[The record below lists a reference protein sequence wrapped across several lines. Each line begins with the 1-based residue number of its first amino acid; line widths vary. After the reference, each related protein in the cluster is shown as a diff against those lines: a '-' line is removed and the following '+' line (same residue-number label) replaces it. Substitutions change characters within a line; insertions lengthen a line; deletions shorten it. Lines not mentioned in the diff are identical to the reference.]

1 MGKVVDKALK
11 YIKYLIPIE
20 LKNFFRKAKRR
31 YKRGFTLSKEERVP
45 LELAEFES
53 ILTDELGIKEGD
65 TLIVHSSFGNMNAGF
80 SPEETVVL
88 LKKLVGNSGNL
99 LMPFY
104 PTGHAYYW
112 IQEGNVFDVHTA
124 RSYMGVLTQVFK
136 ESDGVKLSPHPVKAL
151 SAWGKDRDWLIQEHH
166 LSEYPY
172 DEKSPYYKTKL
183 LPGSKTLGLGVEINS
198 FFHSCEDLFLKD
210 KLEIYSDMRFEG
222 KMNYYGKMMEVP
234 TYLHQPD
241 KVNSIIS
248 PCGFLKETGCSEYVS
263 VERKGAVF
271 YTVSNE
277 AVYLHAKKWLEDGM
291 SRTVYSQKNSS

>member
-1 MGKVVDKALK
+1 MGNVLDKALK
-11 YIKYLIPIE
+11 YIKYLTPLE
-20 LKNFFRKAKRR
+20 LKNFIRKAKRR
-31 YKRGFTLSKEERVP
+31 YKRSFSLSKEERVP
-45 LELAEFES
+45 MDLEEFER
-53 ILTDELGIKEGD
+53 ILTDDLGIRKGD

-80 SPEETVVL
+80 SPQDTVAL
-88 LKKLVGNSGNL
+88 LKRLVGPSGNV

-104 PTGHAYYW
+104 PTGHAFYW
-112 IQEGNVFDVHTA
+112 IQEDNVFDVHTS

-172 DEKSPYYKTKL
+172 DEKSPYYKTRQ

-198 FFHSCEDLFLKD
+198 FFHSCEDLFMKD
-210 KLEIYSDMRFEG
+210 KLEIYSDKRFEG
-222 KMNYYGKMMEVP
+222 KMNYYGKMMGVS

-248 PCGFLKETGCSEYVS
+248 PCGFLKETGCPDYIS

-271 YTVSNE
+271 YSISND
-277 AVYLHAKKWLEDGM
+277 AVYRHVKKCLDDGM
-291 SRTVYSQKNSS
+291 SRTVYSQKKQ